1 MIEKRGRKRN
11 KHVYKSGPI
20 LYWMQREHRVNDNW
34 ALLFAQKLA
43 HENNVPLYIVFCLRE
58 KFNNS
63 NKRILSFMIKGLK
76 DLEKTCEKFNI
87 PFNIIIGNPETE
99 IVKYINEENIGAII
113 TEFNPLKTERKW
125 RDVISQSI
133 SIPFYEVDARNIVPC
148 WIASPKQEF
157 AAYTFR
163 PKITS
168 FLSTYLENYPPVQKQ
183 NGHFHPFGQPLP
195 KILNSLKFEKN
206 VAESNMFSP
215 GEKEAEKVL
224 SQFFVSSFQDYHLHR
239 NDPTKSVTSTL
250 SPYLHFGHISSQRI
264 ALEVIKSHK
273 NASQDSFLEELI
285 VRRELADNYCYYNKY
300 YDSFEGFPSWAQKTL
315 HDHIYDKRE
324 HLYTLSQLEKAQTH
338 DPLWNAAMKQA
349 LLTGYMHGYM
359 RMYWA
364 KKILEWSPNP
374 GVAQENAIIL
384 MDTYFLD
391 GRESSGFTGIA
402 WAIGGVHD
410 RAWFEREIFGKI
422 RYMNFN
428 GAKRKFDT
436 EAYIQKFR

>member
-11 KHVYKSGPI
+11 QHVYKSGPI
-20 LYWMQREHRVNDNW
+20 LYWMQREHRVHDNW

-43 HENNVPLYIVFCLRE
+43 HENNAPLYLVFCVRK

-63 NKRILSFMIKGLK
+63 NRRILSFMFKGLEDVK
-76 DLEKTCEKFNI
+76 KTCEKFNI

-168 FLSTYLENYPPVQKQ
+168 VLSTYLENYPPVQKQ
-183 NGHFHPFGQPLP
+183 NGHYHLPRQPIP
-195 KILNSLKFEKN
+195 KILNSYKFEKN

-224 SQFFVSSFQDYHLHR
+224 SQFFVSSFQDYHLQK

-273 NASQDSFLEELI
+273 NASKDSFLEELI
-285 VRRELADNYCYYNKY
+285 VRRELADNFCYYNKY

-324 HLYTLSQLEKAQTH
+324 HLYTLSQLEKAETH
-338 DPLWNAAMKQA
+338 DQLWNAAMKQA

-374 GVAQENAIIL
+374 RVAQENAIIL

-436 EAYIQKFR
+436 EAYIRKFK